1 MFVWGRGDLSHSL
14 AAHDRTCMVGQ
25 DMLADE
31 AGGVLALYRADNQT
45 DANNTLEQYSLRII
59 YLAMSVR
66 RVCM

>member
-1 MFVWGRGDLSHSL
+1 
-14 AAHDRTCMVGQ
+14 MVGQ